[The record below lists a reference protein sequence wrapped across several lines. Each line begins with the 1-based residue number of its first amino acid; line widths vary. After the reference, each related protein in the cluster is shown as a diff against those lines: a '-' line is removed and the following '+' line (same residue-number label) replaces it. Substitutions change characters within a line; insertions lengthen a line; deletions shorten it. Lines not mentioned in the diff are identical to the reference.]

1 MIVLANDGISQK
13 SKKELIDLNFKI
25 FDKKID
31 QSELIKYINKNHIEI
46 ILVRSA
52 TIINSEIL
60 NNCKSIKLVGRAGV
74 GLDNIDLVSAKKN
87 NVRVFNTP
95 NASSNSVAEL
105 VISHLLSANRNLHIT
120 NRNMP
125 LNGDTKFKEIKSNS
139 SKCKEVMSK
148 TLGIIGLGR
157 IGQEVAKRAFSLGM
171 NVIAFDK
178 NIERTKIQLDHI
190 KNQNIF
196 FDLTTSSL
204 NHVLKESDFITL
216 HIPKINDKPFIG
228 ESEFDMMKTG
238 VGIIN
243 TSRGGLVDESEL
255 IKFLNNKK
263 VSFAALDVYENEPFK
278 KNSEFLKLKNCI
290 FTSHNAFNSKQL
302 IDNINSRSVKNLIKY
317 FKSYKK
323 IV

>member
-1 MIVLANDGISQK
+1 MIVLANDGISQN
-13 SKKELIDLNFKI
+13 SKKELIDLKFKI
-25 FDKKID
+25 FDTKID
-31 QSELIKYINKNHIEI
+31 QSELIKYINRNHIEI

-60 NNCKSIKLVGRAGV
+60 NNCKSIKLIGRAGV
-74 GLDNIDLVSAKKN
+74 GLDNIDLISAKKN

-95 NASSNSVAEL
+95 NASSISVAEL

-120 NRNMP
+120 NRSMP
-125 LNGDTKFKEIKSNS
+125 LNGETKFKEIKSHS
-139 SKCKEVMSK
+139 SECKEVMFK

-178 NIERTKIQLDHI
+178 KIEKIKIHLDHI

-196 FDLTTSSL
+196 FDLKTSSL
-204 NHVLKESDFITL
+204 NDVLKGSDFITL

-228 ESEFDMMKTG
+228 RDEFDIMKTG

-243 TSRGGLVDESEL
+243 TSRGGLIDESEL

-263 VSFAALDVYENEPFK
+263 VSFAALDVYENEPVPNIQLLMHDKISLSPHIGGSTVEAQERIGDEIVKEIKSFY
-278 KNSEFLKLKNCI
+278 KLNE
-290 FTSHNAFNSKQL
+290 
-302 IDNINSRSVKNLIKY
+302 
-317 FKSYKK
+317 
-323 IV
+323 

>member
-1 MIVLANDGISQK
+1 MIVLANDGISQN

-25 FDKKID
+25 FDTKID
-31 QSELIKYINKNHIEI
+31 QSELIKYINRNHIEI

-60 NNCKSIKLVGRAGV
+60 NNCKSIKLIGRAGV
-74 GLDNIDLVSAKKN
+74 GLDNIDLISAKKN

-95 NASSNSVAEL
+95 NASSISVAEL

-120 NRNMP
+120 NRSMP
-125 LNGDTKFKEIKSNS
+125 LNGETKFKEIKSHS
-139 SKCKEVMSK
+139 SECKEVMFK

-178 NIERTKIQLDHI
+178 KIEKIKIHLDHI

-196 FDLTTSSL
+196 FDLKTSSL
-204 NHVLKESDFITL
+204 NDVLKGSDFITL

-228 ESEFDMMKTG
+228 RNEFDIMKKG

-243 TSRGGLVDESEL
+243 TSRGGLIDESEL
-255 IKFLNNKK
+255 IKFLNNNK
-263 VSFAALDVYENEPFK
+263 VSFAALDVYENEPVPNIQLLMHDKISLSPHIGGSTVEAQERIGDEIVKEIKSFYK
-278 KNSEFLKLKNCI
+278 
-290 FTSHNAFNSKQL
+290 FNE
-302 IDNINSRSVKNLIKY
+302 
-317 FKSYKK
+317 
-323 IV
+323 

>member
-1 MIVLANDGISQK
+1 MIILANDGISQN

-25 FDKKID
+25 FDTKID
-31 QSELIKYINKNHIEI
+31 QSELIKYINRNHIEI

-60 NNCKSIKLVGRAGV
+60 NNCKSIKLIGRAGV
-74 GLDNIDLVSAKKN
+74 GLDNIDLISAKKN

-95 NASSNSVAEL
+95 NASSISVAEL

-120 NRNMP
+120 NRSMP
-125 LNGDTKFKEIKSNS
+125 LNGETKFKEIKSHS
-139 SKCKEVMSK
+139 SECKEVMFK

-178 NIERTKIQLDHI
+178 NIEKIKIQLDYI

-196 FDLTTSSL
+196 FDLITSSL
-204 NHVLKESDFITL
+204 DDVLKESDFITL

-228 ESEFDMMKTG
+228 RDEFDTMKKG

-243 TSRGGLVDESEL
+243 TSRGGLIDESEL

-263 VSFAALDVYENEPFK
+263 VSFAALDVYENEPVPNIQLLMHDKISLSPHIGGSTVEAQERIGDEIVKEIKSFYK
-278 KNSEFLKLKNCI
+278 
-290 FTSHNAFNSKQL
+290 FNE
-302 IDNINSRSVKNLIKY
+302 
-317 FKSYKK
+317 
-323 IV
+323 

>member
-1 MIVLANDGISQK
+1 MKVLANDGISQN

-25 FDKKID
+25 FDTKID

-60 NNCKSIKLVGRAGV
+60 NNCKSIKLIGRAGV
-74 GLDNIDLVSAKKN
+74 GLDNIDLISAKKN

-95 NASSNSVAEL
+95 NASSISVAEL

-120 NRNMP
+120 NRSMP
-125 LNGDTKFKEIKSNS
+125 LNGETKFKEIKSHS
-139 SKCKEVMSK
+139 SECKEVMFK

-178 NIERTKIQLDHI
+178 KIEKVKIHLDHI
-190 KNQNIF
+190 KNQNII
-196 FDLTTSSL
+196 FDLKTSSL
-204 NHVLKESDFITL
+204 NDVLKESDFITL

-228 ESEFDMMKTG
+228 RDEFDIMKKG

-243 TSRGGLVDESEL
+243 TSRGGLIDESEL

-263 VSFAALDVYENEPFK
+263 VSFAALDVYENEPVPNIQLLMHDKISLSPHIGGSTVEAQERIGDEIVKEIKSFYK
-278 KNSEFLKLKNCI
+278 
-290 FTSHNAFNSKQL
+290 FNE
-302 IDNINSRSVKNLIKY
+302 
-317 FKSYKK
+317 
-323 IV
+323 

>member
-1 MIVLANDGISQK
+1 MKVLANDGISQN

-25 FDKKID
+25 FDTKID
-31 QSELIKYINKNHIEI
+31 QSELIKFINRNHIEI

-60 NNCKSIKLVGRAGV
+60 NNCKSIKLIGRAGV
-74 GLDNIDLVSAKKN
+74 GLDNIDLISAKKN

-95 NASSNSVAEL
+95 NASSISVAEL

-120 NRNMP
+120 NRTMP
-125 LNGDTKFKEIKSNS
+125 LNGETKFKEIKSHS
-139 SKCKEVMSK
+139 SECKEVMFK

-178 NIERTKIQLDHI
+178 KIEKIKIHLDHI

-196 FDLTTSSL
+196 FDLKTSSL
-204 NHVLKESDFITL
+204 NDVLKGSDFITL

-228 ESEFDMMKTG
+228 RDEFDTMKKG

-243 TSRGGLVDESEL
+243 TSRGGLIDESEL

-263 VSFAALDVYENEPFK
+263 VSFAALDVYENEPTPNIQLLMHDKISLSPHIGGSTVEAQERIGDEIVKEIKSFY
-278 KNSEFLKLKNCI
+278 KLNE
-290 FTSHNAFNSKQL
+290 
-302 IDNINSRSVKNLIKY
+302 
-317 FKSYKK
+317 
-323 IV
+323 

>member
-1 MIVLANDGISQK
+1 MIILANDGISQN

-25 FDKKID
+25 FDTKID
-31 QSELIKYINKNHIEI
+31 QSELIKYINRNHIEI

-60 NNCKSIKLVGRAGV
+60 NNCKSIKLIGRAGV
-74 GLDNIDLVSAKKN
+74 GLDNIDLISAKKN

-95 NASSNSVAEL
+95 NASSISVAEL

-120 NRNMP
+120 NRSMP
-125 LNGDTKFKEIKSNS
+125 LNGETKFKEIKSHS
-139 SKCKEVMSK
+139 SECKEVMFK

-178 NIERTKIQLDHI
+178 KIEKIKIHLDHI

-196 FDLTTSSL
+196 FDLITSSL
-204 NHVLKESDFITL
+204 DDVLKESDFITL

-228 ESEFDMMKTG
+228 RDEFDTMKKG

-243 TSRGGLVDESEL
+243 TSRGGLIDESEL
-255 IKFLNNKK
+255 IKFLNNNK
-263 VSFAALDVYENEPFK
+263 VSFAALDVYENEPVPNIQLLMHDKISLSPHIGGSTVEAQERIGDEIVKEIKSFYK
-278 KNSEFLKLKNCI
+278 
-290 FTSHNAFNSKQL
+290 FNE
-302 IDNINSRSVKNLIKY
+302 
-317 FKSYKK
+317 
-323 IV
+323 

>member
-1 MIVLANDGISQK
+1 MKVLANDGISQN

-25 FDKKID
+25 FDTKID
-31 QSELIKYINKNHIEI
+31 QSELIKYINRNHIEI

-60 NNCKSIKLVGRAGV
+60 NNCKSIKLIGRAGV
-74 GLDNIDLVSAKKN
+74 GLDNIDLISAKKN

-95 NASSNSVAEL
+95 NASSISVAEL

-120 NRNMP
+120 NRSMP
-125 LNGDTKFKEIKSNS
+125 LNGETKFKEIKSHS
-139 SKCKEVMSK
+139 SECKEVMFK

-178 NIERTKIQLDHI
+178 KIEKIKIHLDHI

-196 FDLTTSSL
+196 FDLKTSSL
-204 NHVLKESDFITL
+204 NDVLKESDFITL

-228 ESEFDMMKTG
+228 RDEFDTMKKG
-238 VGIIN
+238 FVIIN
-243 TSRGGLVDESEL
+243 TSRGGLIDESEL

-263 VSFAALDVYENEPFK
+263 VSFAALDVYENEPVPNIQLLMHDKISLSPHIGGSTVEAQERIGDEIVKEIKSFYK
-278 KNSEFLKLKNCI
+278 
-290 FTSHNAFNSKQL
+290 FNE
-302 IDNINSRSVKNLIKY
+302 
-317 FKSYKK
+317 
-323 IV
+323 

>member
-25 FDKKID
+25 FDTKID

-178 NIERTKIQLDHI
+178 NIEKTKIQLDHI

-228 ESEFDMMKTG
+228 EGEFDMMKTG

-243 TSRGGLVDESEL
+243 TSRGGLIDESEL

-263 VSFAALDVYENEPFK
+263 VSFAALDVYENEPTPNIQLLMHDKISLSPHIGGSTVEAQERIGDEIVREIKSFYK
-278 KNSEFLKLKNCI
+278 
-290 FTSHNAFNSKQL
+290 FNE
-302 IDNINSRSVKNLIKY
+302 
-317 FKSYKK
+317 
-323 IV
+323 

>member
-1 MIVLANDGISQK
+1 MIVLANDGISQN
-13 SKKELIDLNFKI
+13 SKKELIDLKFKI
-25 FDKKID
+25 FDTKID
-31 QSELIKYINKNHIEI
+31 QSELIKYINMNHIEI

-60 NNCKSIKLVGRAGV
+60 NNCKSIKLIGRAGV
-74 GLDNIDLVSAKKN
+74 GLDNIDLISAKKN

-95 NASSNSVAEL
+95 NASSISVAEL

-120 NRNMP
+120 NRSMP
-125 LNGDTKFKEIKSNS
+125 LNGETKFKEIKSHS
-139 SKCKEVMSK
+139 SECKEVMFK

-178 NIERTKIQLDHI
+178 KIEKIKIHLDHI

-196 FDLTTSSL
+196 FDLKISSL
-204 NHVLKESDFITL
+204 NDVLKESDFITL
-216 HIPKINDKPFIG
+216 HIPKIKDKPFIG
-228 ESEFDMMKTG
+228 RNEFDIMKKG

-243 TSRGGLVDESEL
+243 TSRGGLIDESEL

-263 VSFAALDVYENEPFK
+263 VSFAALDVYENEPVPNIQLLMHDKISLSPHIGGSTVEAQERIGDEIVKEIKSFY
-278 KNSEFLKLKNCI
+278 KLNE
-290 FTSHNAFNSKQL
+290 
-302 IDNINSRSVKNLIKY
+302 
-317 FKSYKK
+317 
-323 IV
+323 

>member
-1 MIVLANDGISQK
+1 MIILANDGISQN
-13 SKKELIDLNFKI
+13 SKKELIDLKFKI
-25 FDKKID
+25 FDTKID
-31 QSELIKYINKNHIEI
+31 QSELIKYINRNHIEI

-60 NNCKSIKLVGRAGV
+60 NNCKSIKLIGRAGV
-74 GLDNIDLVSAKKN
+74 GLDNIDLISAKKN

-95 NASSNSVAEL
+95 NASSISVAEL

-120 NRNMP
+120 NRSMP
-125 LNGDTKFKEIKSNS
+125 LNGETKFKEIKSHS
-139 SKCKEVMSK
+139 SECKEVMFK

-178 NIERTKIQLDHI
+178 KIEKIKIHLDHI

-196 FDLTTSSL
+196 FDIKTSSL
-204 NHVLKESDFITL
+204 DDVLKESDFITL

-228 ESEFDMMKTG
+228 RDEFDIMKKG

-243 TSRGGLVDESEL
+243 TSRGGLIDESEL

-263 VSFAALDVYENEPFK
+263 VSFAALDVYENEPVPNIQLLMHDKISLSPHIGGSTVEAQERIGDEIVKEIKSFY
-278 KNSEFLKLKNCI
+278 KLNE
-290 FTSHNAFNSKQL
+290 
-302 IDNINSRSVKNLIKY
+302 
-317 FKSYKK
+317 
-323 IV
+323 

>member
-1 MIVLANDGISQK
+1 MKVLANDGISQN

-25 FDKKID
+25 FDTKID
-31 QSELIKYINKNHIEI
+31 QSELIKYINRNHIEI

-60 NNCKSIKLVGRAGV
+60 NNCKSIKLIGRAGV
-74 GLDNIDLVSAKKN
+74 GLDNIDLISAKKN

-95 NASSNSVAEL
+95 NASSISVAEL
-105 VISHLLSANRNLHIT
+105 VISHIT
-120 NRNMP
+120 NRSMP
-125 LNGDTKFKEIKSNS
+125 LNGETKFKEIKSHS
-139 SKCKEVMSK
+139 SECKEVMFK

-171 NVIAFDK
+171 NVVAFDK
-178 NIERTKIQLDHI
+178 NIEKIKIQLDYI

-196 FDLTTSSL
+196 FDLITSSL
-204 NHVLKESDFITL
+204 DDVLKESDFITL

-228 ESEFDMMKTG
+228 RDEFDIMKKG

-243 TSRGGLVDESEL
+243 TSRGGLIDESEL

-263 VSFAALDVYENEPFK
+263 VSFAALDVYENEPVPNIQLLMHDKISLSPHIGGSTVEAQERIGDEIVKEIKSFYK
-278 KNSEFLKLKNCI
+278 
-290 FTSHNAFNSKQL
+290 FNE
-302 IDNINSRSVKNLIKY
+302 
-317 FKSYKK
+317 
-323 IV
+323 

>member
-1 MIVLANDGISQK
+1 MIILANDGISQN

-25 FDKKID
+25 FDTKID
-31 QSELIKYINKNHIEI
+31 QSELIKYINRNHIEI

-60 NNCKSIKLVGRAGV
+60 NNCKSIKLIGRAGV
-74 GLDNIDLVSAKKN
+74 GLDNIDLISAKKN

-95 NASSNSVAEL
+95 NASSISVAEL

-120 NRNMP
+120 NRSMP
-125 LNGDTKFKEIKSNS
+125 LNGETKFKEIKSHS
-139 SKCKEVMSK
+139 SECKEVMFK

-178 NIERTKIQLDHI
+178 KIEKIKIHLDHI

-196 FDLTTSSL
+196 FDLKTSSL
-204 NHVLKESDFITL
+204 NDVLKGSDFITL

-228 ESEFDMMKTG
+228 RDEFDIMKKG

-243 TSRGGLVDESEL
+243 TSRGGLIDESEL

-263 VSFAALDVYENEPFK
+263 VSFAALDVYENEPVPNIQLLMHDKISLSPHIGGSTVEAQERIGDEIVKEIKSFYK
-278 KNSEFLKLKNCI
+278 
-290 FTSHNAFNSKQL
+290 FNE
-302 IDNINSRSVKNLIKY
+302 
-317 FKSYKK
+317 
-323 IV
+323 

>member
-1 MIVLANDGISQK
+1 MKVLANDGISQN

-25 FDKKID
+25 FDTKID
-31 QSELIKYINKNHIEI
+31 QSELIKYINRNHIEI

-60 NNCKSIKLVGRAGV
+60 NNCKSIKLIGRAGV
-74 GLDNIDLVSAKKN
+74 GLDNIDLISAKKN

-95 NASSNSVAEL
+95 NASSISVAEL

-120 NRNMP
+120 NRSMP
-125 LNGDTKFKEIKSNS
+125 LNGETKFKEIKSHS
-139 SKCKEVMSK
+139 SECKEVMFK

-178 NIERTKIQLDHI
+178 KIEKVKIHLDHI
-190 KNQNIF
+190 KNQNII
-196 FDLTTSSL
+196 FDLKTSSL
-204 NHVLKESDFITL
+204 NDVLKESDFITL

-228 ESEFDMMKTG
+228 RDEFDIMKKG

-243 TSRGGLVDESEL
+243 TSRGGLIDESEL

-263 VSFAALDVYENEPFK
+263 VSFAALDVYENEPVPNIQLLMHDKISLSPHIGGSTVEAQERIGDEIVKEIKSFYK
-278 KNSEFLKLKNCI
+278 
-290 FTSHNAFNSKQL
+290 FNE
-302 IDNINSRSVKNLIKY
+302 
-317 FKSYKK
+317 
-323 IV
+323 

>member
-1 MIVLANDGISQK
+1 MIVLANDGISQN

-25 FDKKID
+25 FDTKID
-31 QSELIKYINKNHIEI
+31 QSELIEYINRNHIEI

-60 NNCKSIKLVGRAGV
+60 NNCKSIKLIGRAGV
-74 GLDNIDLVSAKKN
+74 GLDNIDLISAKKN

-95 NASSNSVAEL
+95 NASSISVAEL

-120 NRNMP
+120 NRSMP
-125 LNGDTKFKEIKSNS
+125 LNGETKFKEIKSHS
-139 SKCKEVMSK
+139 SECKEVMFK

-178 NIERTKIQLDHI
+178 KIEKIKIHLDHI

-196 FDLTTSSL
+196 FDLKTSSL
-204 NHVLKESDFITL
+204 NDVLKESDFITL

-228 ESEFDMMKTG
+228 KDEFDTMKKG

-243 TSRGGLVDESEL
+243 TSRGGLIDESEL

-263 VSFAALDVYENEPFK
+263 VSFAALDVYENEPVPNIQLLMHDKISLSPHIGGSTVEAQERIGDEIVKEIKSFY
-278 KNSEFLKLKNCI
+278 KLNE
-290 FTSHNAFNSKQL
+290 
-302 IDNINSRSVKNLIKY
+302 
-317 FKSYKK
+317 
-323 IV
+323 

>member
-1 MIVLANDGISQK
+1 MKVLANDGISQN

-25 FDKKID
+25 FDTKID
-31 QSELIKYINKNHIEI
+31 QSELIRYINKNHIEI

-60 NNCKSIKLVGRAGV
+60 NNCKSIKLIGRAGV
-74 GLDNIDLVSAKKN
+74 GLDNIDLISAKKN

-95 NASSNSVAEL
+95 NASSISVAEL

-120 NRNMP
+120 NRTMP
-125 LNGDTKFKEIKSNS
+125 LNGETKFKEIKSHS
-139 SKCKEVMSK
+139 SECKEVMFK

-178 NIERTKIQLDHI
+178 KIEKIKIHLDHI

-196 FDLTTSSL
+196 FNLKTSSL
-204 NHVLKESDFITL
+204 NDVLKGSDFITL

-228 ESEFDMMKTG
+228 RDEFDIMKKG

-243 TSRGGLVDESEL
+243 TSRGGLIDESEL

-263 VSFAALDVYENEPFK
+263 VSFAALDVYENEPTPNIQLLMHDKISLSPHIGGSTVEAQERIGDEIVKEIKSFY
-278 KNSEFLKLKNCI
+278 KLNE
-290 FTSHNAFNSKQL
+290 
-302 IDNINSRSVKNLIKY
+302 
-317 FKSYKK
+317 
-323 IV
+323 

>member
-1 MIVLANDGISQK
+1 MKVLANDGISQN

-25 FDKKID
+25 FDTKID
-31 QSELIKYINKNHIEI
+31 QSELIKYINRNHIEI

-60 NNCKSIKLVGRAGV
+60 NNCKSIKLIGRAGV
-74 GLDNIDLVSAKKN
+74 GLDNIDLISAKQN

-95 NASSNSVAEL
+95 NASSISVAEL

-120 NRNMP
+120 NRSMP
-125 LNGDTKFKEIKSNS
+125 LNGETKFKEIKSHS
-139 SKCKEVMSK
+139 SECKEVMFK

-178 NIERTKIQLDHI
+178 KIEKIKIHLDHI

-196 FDLTTSSL
+196 FDLKTSSL
-204 NHVLKESDFITL
+204 NDVLKASDFITL

-228 ESEFDMMKTG
+228 RDEFDMMKKG

-243 TSRGGLVDESEL
+243 TSRGGLIDESEL

-263 VSFAALDVYENEPFK
+263 VLFAALDVYENEPTPNIQLLMHDKISLSPHIGGSTVEAQERIGAEIVKEIKDFY
-278 KNSEFLKLKNCI
+278 KLNE
-290 FTSHNAFNSKQL
+290 
-302 IDNINSRSVKNLIKY
+302 
-317 FKSYKK
+317 
-323 IV
+323 

>member
-1 MIVLANDGISQK
+1 MIVLANDGISQN
-13 SKKELIDLNFKI
+13 SKKELIDLKFKI
-25 FDKKID
+25 FDTKID
-31 QSELIKYINKNHIEI
+31 QSELIKYINRNHIEI

-60 NNCKSIKLVGRAGV
+60 NNCKSIKLIGRAGV
-74 GLDNIDLVSAKKN
+74 GLDNIDLISAKKN

-95 NASSNSVAEL
+95 NASSISVAEL

-120 NRNMP
+120 NRSMP
-125 LNGDTKFKEIKSNS
+125 LNGETKFKEIKSHS
-139 SKCKEVMSK
+139 SECKEVMFK

-178 NIERTKIQLDHI
+178 KIEKIKIHLDHI

-196 FDLTTSSL
+196 FDLKISSL
-204 NHVLKESDFITL
+204 NDVLKESDFITL
-216 HIPKINDKPFIG
+216 HIPKIKDKPFIG
-228 ESEFDMMKTG
+228 RNEFDIMKKG

-243 TSRGGLVDESEL
+243 TSRGGLIDESEL

-263 VSFAALDVYENEPFK
+263 VSFAALDVYENEPVPNIQLLMHDKISLSPHIGGSTVEAQERIGDEIVKEIKSFY
-278 KNSEFLKLKNCI
+278 KLNE
-290 FTSHNAFNSKQL
+290 
-302 IDNINSRSVKNLIKY
+302 
-317 FKSYKK
+317 
-323 IV
+323 

>member
-1 MIVLANDGISQK
+1 MIILANDGISQN

-25 FDKKID
+25 FDTKID
-31 QSELIKYINKNHIEI
+31 QSELIKYINRNHIEI

-60 NNCKSIKLVGRAGV
+60 NNCKSIKLIGRAGV
-74 GLDNIDLVSAKKN
+74 GLDNIDLISAKKN

-95 NASSNSVAEL
+95 NASSISVAEL
-105 VISHLLSANRNLHIT
+105 VISHLLSANRDLHIT
-120 NRNMP
+120 NRSMP
-125 LNGDTKFKEIKSNS
+125 LNGETKFKEIKSHS
-139 SKCKEVMSK
+139 SECKEVMFK

-178 NIERTKIQLDHI
+178 KIEKIKIHLDHI

-196 FDLTTSSL
+196 FDLKISSL
-204 NHVLKESDFITL
+204 NDVLKESDFITL
-216 HIPKINDKPFIG
+216 HIPKTNDKPFIG
-228 ESEFDMMKTG
+228 RDEFDIMKKG

-243 TSRGGLVDESEL
+243 TSRGGLIDESEL

-263 VSFAALDVYENEPFK
+263 VSFAALDVYENEPVPNIQLLMHDKISLSPHIGGSTVEAQERIGDEIVKEIKSFYK
-278 KNSEFLKLKNCI
+278 
-290 FTSHNAFNSKQL
+290 FNE
-302 IDNINSRSVKNLIKY
+302 
-317 FKSYKK
+317 
-323 IV
+323 

>member
-1 MIVLANDGISQK
+1 MIILANDGISQN

-25 FDKKID
+25 FDTKID
-31 QSELIKYINKNHIEI
+31 QSELIRYINKNHIEI

-60 NNCKSIKLVGRAGV
+60 NNCKSIKLIGRAGV
-74 GLDNIDLVSAKKN
+74 GLDNIDLISAKKN

-95 NASSNSVAEL
+95 NASSISVAEL

-120 NRNMP
+120 NRSMP
-125 LNGDTKFKEIKSNS
+125 LNGETKFKEIKSHS
-139 SKCKEVMSK
+139 SECKEVMFK

-171 NVIAFDK
+171 NVVAFDK
-178 NIERTKIQLDHI
+178 NIEKIKIQLDHI

-196 FDLTTSSL
+196 FDLKTSSL
-204 NHVLKESDFITL
+204 DDVLKESDFITL

-228 ESEFDMMKTG
+228 RDEFDIMKKG

-243 TSRGGLVDESEL
+243 TSRGGLIDESEL

-263 VSFAALDVYENEPFK
+263 VSFAALDVYENEPTPNIQLLMHDKISLSPHIGGSTVEAQERIGDEIVKEIKSFY
-278 KNSEFLKLKNCI
+278 KLNE
-290 FTSHNAFNSKQL
+290 
-302 IDNINSRSVKNLIKY
+302 
-317 FKSYKK
+317 
-323 IV
+323 

>member
-1 MIVLANDGISQK
+1 MKVLANDGISQN

-25 FDKKID
+25 FDTKID
-31 QSELIKYINKNHIEI
+31 QSELIKYINRNHIEI

-60 NNCKSIKLVGRAGV
+60 NNCKSIKLIGRAGV
-74 GLDNIDLVSAKKN
+74 GLDNIDLISAKKN

-95 NASSNSVAEL
+95 NASSISVAEL

-120 NRNMP
+120 NRSMP
-125 LNGDTKFKEIKSNS
+125 LNGETKFKEIKSHS
-139 SKCKEVMSK
+139 SECKEVMFK

-178 NIERTKIQLDHI
+178 KIEKVKIHLDHI
-190 KNQNIF
+190 KNQNII
-196 FDLTTSSL
+196 FDLKTSSL
-204 NHVLKESDFITL
+204 NDVLKESDFITL

-228 ESEFDMMKTG
+228 RDEFDTMKKG

-243 TSRGGLVDESEL
+243 TSRGGLIDESEL

-263 VSFAALDVYENEPFK
+263 VSFAALDVYENEPVPNIQLLMHDKISLSPHIGGSTVEAQERIGDEIVKEIKSFY
-278 KNSEFLKLKNCI
+278 KLNE
-290 FTSHNAFNSKQL
+290 
-302 IDNINSRSVKNLIKY
+302 
-317 FKSYKK
+317 
-323 IV
+323 

>member
-1 MIVLANDGISQK
+1 MIILANDGISQN

-25 FDKKID
+25 FDTKID
-31 QSELIKYINKNHIEI
+31 QSELIKYINRNHIEI

-60 NNCKSIKLVGRAGV
+60 NNCKSIKLIGRAGV
-74 GLDNIDLVSAKKN
+74 GLDNIDLISAKKN

-95 NASSNSVAEL
+95 NASSISVAEL

-120 NRNMP
+120 NRSMP
-125 LNGDTKFKEIKSNS
+125 LNGETKFKEIKSHS
-139 SKCKEVMSK
+139 SECKEVMFK

-171 NVIAFDK
+171 NVVAFDK
-178 NIERTKIQLDHI
+178 NIEKIKIQLDYI

-196 FDLTTSSL
+196 FDLITSSL
-204 NHVLKESDFITL
+204 DDVLKESDFITL

-228 ESEFDMMKTG
+228 RDEFDIMKKG

-243 TSRGGLVDESEL
+243 TSRGGLIDESEL

-263 VSFAALDVYENEPFK
+263 VSFAALDVYENEPVPNIQLLMHDKISLSPHIGGSTVEAQERIGDEIVKEIKSFYK
-278 KNSEFLKLKNCI
+278 
-290 FTSHNAFNSKQL
+290 FNE
-302 IDNINSRSVKNLIKY
+302 
-317 FKSYKK
+317 
-323 IV
+323 

>member
-1 MIVLANDGISQK
+1 MKVLANDGISQN

-25 FDKKID
+25 FDTKID
-31 QSELIKYINKNHIEI
+31 QSELIKYINRNHIEI

-60 NNCKSIKLVGRAGV
+60 NNCKSIKLIGRAGV
-74 GLDNIDLVSAKKN
+74 GLDNIDLISAKKN

-95 NASSNSVAEL
+95 NASSISVAEL

-120 NRNMP
+120 NRSMP
-125 LNGDTKFKEIKSNS
+125 LNGETKFKEIKSHS
-139 SKCKEVMSK
+139 SECKEVMFK

-178 NIERTKIQLDHI
+178 KIEKIKIHLNHI

-196 FDLTTSSL
+196 FDLKTSSL
-204 NHVLKESDFITL
+204 NDVLKGSDFITL

-228 ESEFDMMKTG
+228 RDEFDVMKKG

-243 TSRGGLVDESEL
+243 TSRGGLIDESQL

-263 VSFAALDVYENEPFK
+263 VSFAALDVYENEPVPNIQLLMHDKISLSPHIGGSTVEAQERIGDEIVKEIKSFYK
-278 KNSEFLKLKNCI
+278 
-290 FTSHNAFNSKQL
+290 FNE
-302 IDNINSRSVKNLIKY
+302 
-317 FKSYKK
+317 
-323 IV
+323 

>member
-1 MIVLANDGISQK
+1 MKVLANDGISQN

-25 FDKKID
+25 FDTKID
-31 QSELIKYINKNHIEI
+31 QSELIKYINRNHIEI

-60 NNCKSIKLVGRAGV
+60 NNCKSIKLIGRAGV
-74 GLDNIDLVSAKKN
+74 GLDNIDLISAKKN

-95 NASSNSVAEL
+95 NASSISVAEL

-120 NRNMP
+120 NRSMP
-125 LNGDTKFKEIKSNS
+125 LNGETKFKEIKSHS
-139 SKCKEVMSK
+139 SECKEVMFK

-171 NVIAFDK
+171 NVVAFDK
-178 NIERTKIQLDHI
+178 NIEKIKIQLDHI

-196 FDLTTSSL
+196 FDLITSSL
-204 NHVLKESDFITL
+204 DDVLKESDFITL

-228 ESEFDMMKTG
+228 RDEFDTMKKG

-243 TSRGGLVDESEL
+243 TSRGGLIDESEL

-263 VSFAALDVYENEPFK
+263 VSFAALDVYENEPVPNIQLLMHDKISLSPHIGGSTVEAQERIGDEIVKEIKSFYK
-278 KNSEFLKLKNCI
+278 
-290 FTSHNAFNSKQL
+290 FNE
-302 IDNINSRSVKNLIKY
+302 
-317 FKSYKK
+317 
-323 IV
+323 

>member
-1 MIVLANDGISQK
+1 MKVLANDGISQN

-25 FDKKID
+25 FDTKID
-31 QSELIKYINKNHIEI
+31 QSELIRYINKNHIEI

-60 NNCKSIKLVGRAGV
+60 NNCKSIKLIGRAGV
-74 GLDNIDLVSAKKN
+74 GLDNIDLISAKKN

-95 NASSNSVAEL
+95 NASSISVAEL

-120 NRNMP
+120 NRSMP
-125 LNGDTKFKEIKSNS
+125 LNGDTKFKEIKSHS
-139 SKCKEVMSK
+139 SECKEVMFK

-171 NVIAFDK
+171 NVVAFDK
-178 NIERTKIQLDHI
+178 KIEKIKIHLDHI

-196 FDLTTSSL
+196 FDLKTSSL
-204 NHVLKESDFITL
+204 NDVLKESDFITL

-228 ESEFDMMKTG
+228 RDEFDIMKKG

-243 TSRGGLVDESEL
+243 TSRGGLIDESEL

-263 VSFAALDVYENEPFK
+263 VSFAALDVYENEPTPNIQLLMHDKISLSPHIGGSTVEAQERIGDEIVKEIKSFYK
-278 KNSEFLKLKNCI
+278 
-290 FTSHNAFNSKQL
+290 FNE
-302 IDNINSRSVKNLIKY
+302 
-317 FKSYKK
+317 
-323 IV
+323 

>member
-1 MIVLANDGISQK
+1 MKVLANDGISQN

-25 FDKKID
+25 FDTKID
-31 QSELIKYINKNHIEI
+31 QSELIKYINRNHIEI

-60 NNCKSIKLVGRAGV
+60 NNCKSIKLIGRAGV
-74 GLDNIDLVSAKKN
+74 GLDNIDLISAKKN

-95 NASSNSVAEL
+95 NASSISVAEL

-120 NRNMP
+120 NSSMP
-125 LNGDTKFKEIKSNS
+125 LNGDTKFKEIKSYS
-139 SKCKEVMSK
+139 SKCREVMFK

-178 NIERTKIQLDHI
+178 KIEKIKIHLDHI

-196 FDLTTSSL
+196 FDLKTSSL
-204 NHVLKESDFITL
+204 NDVLKESDFITL

-228 ESEFDMMKTG
+228 KHELDIMKKG

-243 TSRGGLVDESEL
+243 TSRGGLIDEGEL

-263 VSFAALDVYENEPFK
+263 VSFAALDVYENEPTPNIQVLMHDKISLSPHIGGSTVEAQERIGDEIVKEIKSFYK
-278 KNSEFLKLKNCI
+278 
-290 FTSHNAFNSKQL
+290 FNE
-302 IDNINSRSVKNLIKY
+302 
-317 FKSYKK
+317 
-323 IV
+323 

>member
-1 MIVLANDGISQK
+1 MIVLANDGISQN
-13 SKKELIDLNFKI
+13 SKKELIDLKFKI
-25 FDKKID
+25 FDTKID
-31 QSELIKYINKNHIEI
+31 QSELIKYINRNHIEI

-60 NNCKSIKLVGRAGV
+60 NNCKSIKLIGRAGV
-74 GLDNIDLVSAKKN
+74 GLDNIDLISAKKN

-95 NASSNSVAEL
+95 NASSISVAEL

-120 NRNMP
+120 NRSMP
-125 LNGDTKFKEIKSNS
+125 LNGETKFKEIKSHS
-139 SKCKEVMSK
+139 SECKEVMFK

-178 NIERTKIQLDHI
+178 KIEKIKIHLDHM

-196 FDLTTSSL
+196 FDLKISSL
-204 NHVLKESDFITL
+204 NDVLKESDFITL

-228 ESEFDMMKTG
+228 RHEFDIMKKG

-243 TSRGGLVDESEL
+243 TSRGGLIDESEL

-263 VSFAALDVYENEPFK
+263 VSFAALDVYENEPVPNIQLLMHDKISLSPHIGGSTVEAQERIGDEIVKEIKSFY
-278 KNSEFLKLKNCI
+278 KLNE
-290 FTSHNAFNSKQL
+290 
-302 IDNINSRSVKNLIKY
+302 
-317 FKSYKK
+317 
-323 IV
+323 

>member
-1 MIVLANDGISQK
+1 MIVLANDGISQN
-13 SKKELIDLNFKI
+13 SKKELIDLKFKI
-25 FDKKID
+25 FDTKID
-31 QSELIKYINKNHIEI
+31 QSELIKYINRNHIEI

-60 NNCKSIKLVGRAGV
+60 NNCKSIKLIGRAGV
-74 GLDNIDLVSAKKN
+74 GLDNIDLISAKKN

-95 NASSNSVAEL
+95 NASSISVAEL

-120 NRNMP
+120 NRSMP
-125 LNGDTKFKEIKSNS
+125 LNGETKFKEIKSHS
-139 SKCKEVMSK
+139 SECKEVMFK

-178 NIERTKIQLDHI
+178 KIEKIKIHLDHI

-196 FDLTTSSL
+196 FDLKISSL
-204 NHVLKESDFITL
+204 NDVLKESDFITL

-228 ESEFDMMKTG
+228 RHEFDIMKKG

-243 TSRGGLVDESEL
+243 TSRGGLIDESEL

-263 VSFAALDVYENEPFK
+263 VSFAALDVYENEPVPNIQLLMHDKISLSPHIGGSTVEAQERIGDEIVKEIKSFY
-278 KNSEFLKLKNCI
+278 KLNE
-290 FTSHNAFNSKQL
+290 
-302 IDNINSRSVKNLIKY
+302 
-317 FKSYKK
+317 
-323 IV
+323 

>member
-1 MIVLANDGISQK
+1 MIILANDGISQN

-25 FDKKID
+25 FDTKID
-31 QSELIKYINKNHIEI
+31 QSELIRYINMNHIEI

-52 TIINSEIL
+52 TTINSEIL
-60 NNCKSIKLVGRAGV
+60 NNCKSIKLIGRAGV
-74 GLDNIDLVSAKKN
+74 GLDNIDLISAKKN

-95 NASSNSVAEL
+95 NASSISVAEL

-120 NRNMP
+120 NRSMP
-125 LNGDTKFKEIKSNS
+125 LNGETKFKEIKSHS
-139 SKCKEVMSK
+139 SECKEVMFK

-178 NIERTKIQLDHI
+178 KIEKIKIHLDHI

-196 FDLTTSSL
+196 FDLKTSSL
-204 NHVLKESDFITL
+204 NDVLKESDFITL

-228 ESEFDMMKTG
+228 RDEFDTMKKG

-243 TSRGGLVDESEL
+243 TSRGGLIDESEL

-263 VSFAALDVYENEPFK
+263 VSFAALDVYENEPVPNIQLLMHDKISLSPHIGGSTVEAQERIGDEIVKEIKSFY
-278 KNSEFLKLKNCI
+278 KLNE
-290 FTSHNAFNSKQL
+290 
-302 IDNINSRSVKNLIKY
+302 
-317 FKSYKK
+317 
-323 IV
+323 

>member
-1 MIVLANDGISQK
+1 MKVLANDGISQN

-25 FDKKID
+25 FDTKID
-31 QSELIKYINKNHIEI
+31 QNELIKYINRNLIEI

-60 NNCKSIKLVGRAGV
+60 NNCKSIKLIGRAGV
-74 GLDNIDLVSAKKN
+74 GLDNIDLISAKKN

-95 NASSNSVAEL
+95 NASSISVAEL
-105 VISHLLSANRNLHIT
+105 VISHLLSANRDLHIT
-120 NRNMP
+120 NRSMP
-125 LNGDTKFKEIKSNS
+125 LNGETKFKEIKSHS
-139 SKCKEVMSK
+139 SECKEVMFK

-178 NIERTKIQLDHI
+178 KIEKIKIHLDHI

-196 FDLTTSSL
+196 FDLKTSSL
-204 NHVLKESDFITL
+204 NDVLKESDFITL

-228 ESEFDMMKTG
+228 RDEFDTMKKG

-243 TSRGGLVDESEL
+243 TSRGGLIDESEL

-263 VSFAALDVYENEPFK
+263 VSFAALDVYENEPVPNIQLLMHDKISLSPHIGGSTVEAQERIGDEIVKEIKSFYK
-278 KNSEFLKLKNCI
+278 
-290 FTSHNAFNSKQL
+290 FNE
-302 IDNINSRSVKNLIKY
+302 
-317 FKSYKK
+317 
-323 IV
+323 

>member
-1 MIVLANDGISQK
+1 MKVLANDGISQN

-25 FDKKID
+25 FDTKID
-31 QSELIKYINKNHIEI
+31 QSELIKYINRNHIEI

-60 NNCKSIKLVGRAGV
+60 NNCKSIKLIGRAGV
-74 GLDNIDLVSAKKN
+74 GLDNIDLISAKKN

-95 NASSNSVAEL
+95 NASSISVAEL

-120 NRNMP
+120 NRSMP
-125 LNGDTKFKEIKSNS
+125 LNGETKFKEIKSHS
-139 SKCKEVMSK
+139 SECKEVMFK

-171 NVIAFDK
+171 NVVAFDK
-178 NIERTKIQLDHI
+178 NIEKIKIQLDYI

-196 FDLTTSSL
+196 FDLITSSL
-204 NHVLKESDFITL
+204 DDVLKESDFITL

-228 ESEFDMMKTG
+228 RDEFDTMKKG

-243 TSRGGLVDESEL
+243 TSRGGLIDESEL

-263 VSFAALDVYENEPFK
+263 VSFAALDVYENEPVPNIQLLMHDKISLSPHIGGSTVEAQERIGDEIVKEIKSFYK
-278 KNSEFLKLKNCI
+278 
-290 FTSHNAFNSKQL
+290 FNE
-302 IDNINSRSVKNLIKY
+302 
-317 FKSYKK
+317 
-323 IV
+323 

>member
-25 FDKKID
+25 FDTKID

-95 NASSNSVAEL
+95 NASSISVAEL

-120 NRNMP
+120 NRSMP
-125 LNGDTKFKEIKSNS
+125 LNGDTKFKEIKSHS
-139 SKCKEVMSK
+139 SECKEVMFK

-178 NIERTKIQLDHI
+178 NIEKTKIQLDHI

-204 NHVLKESDFITL
+204 NDVLKESDFITL

-228 ESEFDMMKTG
+228 EGEFDMMKTG

-243 TSRGGLVDESEL
+243 TSRGGLIDESEL

-263 VSFAALDVYENEPFK
+263 VSFAALDVYENEPVPNIQLLMHDKISLSPHIGGSTVEAQERIGDEIVREIKSFYK
-278 KNSEFLKLKNCI
+278 
-290 FTSHNAFNSKQL
+290 FNE
-302 IDNINSRSVKNLIKY
+302 
-317 FKSYKK
+317 
-323 IV
+323 

>member
-1 MIVLANDGISQK
+1 MKVLANDGISQN

-25 FDKKID
+25 FDTKID
-31 QSELIKYINKNHIEI
+31 QSELIKYINRNLIEI

-60 NNCKSIKLVGRAGV
+60 NNCKSIKLIGRAGV
-74 GLDNIDLVSAKKN
+74 GLDNIDLISAKKN

-95 NASSNSVAEL
+95 NASSISVAEL

-120 NRNMP
+120 NRSMP
-125 LNGDTKFKEIKSNS
+125 LNGETKFKEIKSHS
-139 SKCKEVMSK
+139 SECKEVMFK

-178 NIERTKIQLDHI
+178 KIEKIKIHLDHI

-196 FDLTTSSL
+196 FDLKTSSL
-204 NHVLKESDFITL
+204 NDVLKESDFITL

-228 ESEFDMMKTG
+228 IDEFDTMKKG

-243 TSRGGLVDESEL
+243 TSRGGLIDESEL

-263 VSFAALDVYENEPFK
+263 VSFAALDVYENEPTPNIQLLMHDKISLSPHIGGSTVEAQERIGDEIVKEIKSFYK
-278 KNSEFLKLKNCI
+278 
-290 FTSHNAFNSKQL
+290 FNE
-302 IDNINSRSVKNLIKY
+302 
-317 FKSYKK
+317 
-323 IV
+323 

>member
-1 MIVLANDGISQK
+1 MIILANDGISQN

-25 FDKKID
+25 FDTKID
-31 QSELIKYINKNHIEI
+31 QSELIKYINRNHIEI

-60 NNCKSIKLVGRAGV
+60 NNCKSIKLIGRAGV
-74 GLDNIDLVSAKKN
+74 GLDNIDLISAKKN

-95 NASSNSVAEL
+95 NASSISVAEL

-120 NRNMP
+120 NRSMP
-125 LNGDTKFKEIKSNS
+125 LNGETKFKEIKSHS
-139 SKCKEVMSK
+139 SECKEVMFK

-178 NIERTKIQLDHI
+178 KIEKIKIHLDHI

-196 FDLTTSSL
+196 FDLKISSL
-204 NHVLKESDFITL
+204 NDVLKESDFITL

-228 ESEFDMMKTG
+228 RDEFDVMKKG

-243 TSRGGLVDESEL
+243 TSRGGLIDESEL

-263 VSFAALDVYENEPFK
+263 VSFAALDVYENEPVPNIQLLMHDKISLSPHIGGSTVEAQERIGDEIVKEIKSFYK
-278 KNSEFLKLKNCI
+278 
-290 FTSHNAFNSKQL
+290 FNE
-302 IDNINSRSVKNLIKY
+302 
-317 FKSYKK
+317 
-323 IV
+323 